1 MIIYRY
7 IPLIRDLIGSLIWQR
22 HIKCHETRWDSYSA
36 NLEEHVC
43 ASCVFCSNATSS
55 RGWVNLAYLFFK
67 MFPFCGHLHLTY
79 HDRFFAV
86 PIWLFKNHYNTR
98 LSIRCLIYNPDY
110 ILSPESCLIRMKQYS
125 FFIPA
130 RHEQKIFLNTIKC
143 MQHRFV
149 IKLCCQ

>member
-67 MFPFCGHLHLTY
+67 MFPFCGHLHLTH

-86 PIWLFKNHYNTR
+86 PIWLFKNHYNSR
-98 LSIRCLIYNPDY
+98 LSIRCLICNPDY
-110 ILSPESCLIRMKQYS
+110 ILSPESCLTYETIFFFYS
-125 FFIPA
+125 CSSWTKNIS
-130 RHEQKIFLNTIKC
+130 KYY
-143 MQHRFV
+143 
-149 IKLCCQ
+149 